1 MLTNFCPEFK
11 NKFICLG
18 GGLPLGK
25 GLCRNIDLIELDVG
39 KAVLSVPKPGIG
51 SCFKVSLE
59 RKKMNHWV

>member
-1 MLTNFCPEFK
+1 MFTHFCPEFK
-11 NKFICLG
+11 NKCVCMG

-25 GLCRNIDLIELDVG
+25 GNRNIDLIELDVG
-39 KAVLSVPKPGIG
+39 KAVLSVLKPGIG